1 VGSNPATPTPANR
14 RSGALI
20 AGLLFC
26 FVGQIGP
33 YNCGVQ
39 QCVSTIE
46 ARPNRLS
53 ASRVTVQDD
62 AAESGDEAASCW
74 QAVFRCFVPSS
85 ASCRR
90 VLRAVE
96 CFVPSSVSKSIQ
108 PRPGTHS
115 TATILPSSRPI
126 LVAPELRA
134 SVLEPR
140 C

>member
-96 CFVPSSVSKSIQ
+96 RFEVDPTPTWNAQHGHNSAEQSPDTC
-108 PRPGTHS
+108 RAGT
-115 TATILPSSRPI
+115 P
-126 LVAPELRA
+126 
-134 SVLEPR
+134 